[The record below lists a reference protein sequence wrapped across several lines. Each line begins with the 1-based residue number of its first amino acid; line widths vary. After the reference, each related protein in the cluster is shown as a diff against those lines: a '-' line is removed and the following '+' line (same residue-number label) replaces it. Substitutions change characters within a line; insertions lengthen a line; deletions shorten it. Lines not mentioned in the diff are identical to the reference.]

1 MDKNEQLRA
10 WLTAELTAIEKQ
22 HAALGEDLA
31 TLKAR
36 HEAIQITIQKM
47 DELDWKEITDDN
59 APGSVEAEA
68 LAQTADEAD
77 VDILTGQ

>member
-36 HEAIQITIQKM
+36 HEAIQITLQKM
-47 DELDWKEITDDN
+47 DELDSPDADNN
-59 APGSVEAEA
+59 APGSIEAEA
-68 LAQTADEAD
+68 LAQTADETD